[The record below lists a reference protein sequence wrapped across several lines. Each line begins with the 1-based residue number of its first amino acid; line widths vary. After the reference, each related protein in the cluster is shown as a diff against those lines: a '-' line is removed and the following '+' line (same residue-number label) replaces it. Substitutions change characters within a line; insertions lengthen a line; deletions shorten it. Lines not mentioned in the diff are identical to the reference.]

1 MVKVNKVSYV
11 LLTGGLVAG
20 LLLAGC
26 GQSTNKPALAIQV
39 GDKAPDFSLPAS
51 SGHFMKLSDVQPGT
65 WLVLVFY
72 RGSWCHSCM
81 NQLLD
86 LKQDIQKFTDLHV
99 ALAAVSV
106 DTVEDCS
113 TFNNQ
118 WRFPFPLLSDTSF
131 RLIDAYGARDIAGGN
146 QKQDISRRSVV
157 IIDPQKIVRY
167 IHIGKE
173 PGDWLD
179 TDELLYNIQKVQSTA
194 KAQSGGAS

>member
-1 MVKVNKVSYV
+1 MKNFGKILMGLSLV
-11 LLTGGLVAG
+11 LLL
-20 LLLAGC
+20 GC
-26 GQSTNKPALAIQV
+26 SNKDSVPAKAIQA
-39 GDKAPDFSLPAS
+39 GDKAPDFSLPDA
-51 SGHFMKLSDVQPGT
+51 SGHFMKLSDVQSGT

-72 RGSWCHSCM
+72 RGAWCHSCM

-86 LKQDIQKFTDLHV
+86 LKKDIQKFTDLHV

-106 DTVEDCS
+106 DTIEDSS

-118 WRFPFPLLSDTSF
+118 WRFPFPLLSDTQF
-131 RLIDAYGARDIAGGN
+131 RLIDAYGARDIGGGN

-167 IHIGKE
+167 THIGKE

-179 TDELLYNIQKVQSTA
+179 TDELLYNIQKVQSTVNA
-194 KAQSGGAS
+194 KP